1 MEIQEVW
8 GPWLWVMVV
17 GILILLGWWFFR
29 TTVGQSQASQSDW
42 KAQLSIIEYFS
53 QSVFRQNTT
62 EDILWD
68 IASSCIEK
76 MGLEDCVIYLKDSS
90 RNAWVQKAAYGPK
103 NVDYRAIHE
112 PIELGFGQGIV
123 GRVGR
128 LGVAEIV
135 DDISQDPDY
144 VVDDAIR
151 GSEMAVPIWCD
162 NEVIGVIDSEHS
174 LVGFF
179 TPAHLR
185 IMQNVANICGQKIGR
200 SLGEQ
205 RIQEFAKFFELN
217 PNPVARVKMD
227 GSILL
232 ANAAATRVFGETCKE
247 GRTLPRNHELW
258 ELIRGLEGES
268 PETQHQLQIGDSWH
282 QVSFSKPKGL
292 QHVEVYAVDITEVQE
307 ARARAA
313 QAEKHKSDFL
323 SVMSHEIRTPL
334 NAILGLIELLM
345 REEDP
350 EADRMSHLAYMEFAG
365 KHLQGLLTDVLD
377 LERLDAGNAEPHVTP
392 FESRDLFKRVLNGF
406 LNRAA
411 TTQNE
416 LLLQVN
422 DDVPEVLVGDVGW
435 ITQILNN
442 LIANALKF
450 TSNGRVSCKASWAS
464 DALVMEVTDSG
475 KGIAAE
481 DMERILEPF
490 EQANRREINVSNEGV
505 GLGLA
510 ITKRL
515 IDLHGGRLHVE
526 SELGEGTS
534 FTVFLPLEVGRQG
547 EEKGAIGVPPAELVL
562 PDAPVLI
569 VDDNELNVLVA
580 KRMVIN
586 WGYDVVTA
594 SDAEEAEGLLLSEK
608 PFLVLLDI
616 HMPGKDGFQAAR
628 DWRNRGAEWEGLGIV
643 GLTADAETRTRD
655 MALESG
661 MDNVVVK
668 PFNPPHLRSVIEQF
682 ARQYLARDLN
692 FESDPNHDA

>member
-1 MEIQEVW
+1 
-8 GPWLWVMVV
+8 
-17 GILILLGWWFFR
+17 
-29 TTVGQSQASQSDW
+29 
-42 KAQLSIIEYFS
+42 
-53 QSVFRQNTT
+53 
-62 EDILWD
+62 
-68 IASSCIEK
+68 
-76 MGLEDCVIYLKDSS
+76 
-90 RNAWVQKAAYGPK
+90 
-103 NVDYRAIHE
+103 
-112 PIELGFGQGIV
+112 
-123 GRVGR
+123 
-128 LGVAEIV
+128 
-135 DDISQDPDY
+135 
-144 VVDDAIR
+144 
-151 GSEMAVPIWCD
+151 
-162 NEVIGVIDSEHS
+162 
-174 LVGFF
+174 
-179 TPAHLR
+179 
-185 IMQNVANICGQKIGR
+185 
-200 SLGEQ
+200 
-205 RIQEFAKFFELN
+205 
-217 PNPVARVKMD
+217 
-227 GSILL
+227 
-232 ANAAATRVFGETCKE
+232 
-247 GRTLPRNHELW
+247 
-258 ELIRGLEGES
+258 
-268 PETQHQLQIGDSWH
+268 
-282 QVSFSKPKGL
+282 
-292 QHVEVYAVDITEVQE
+292 
-307 ARARAA
+307 
-313 QAEKHKSDFL
+313 
-323 SVMSHEIRTPL
+323 
-334 NAILGLIELLM
+334 
-345 REEDP
+345 
-350 EADRMSHLAYMEFAG
+350 
-365 KHLQGLLTDVLD
+365 
-377 LERLDAGNAEPHVTP
+377 
-392 FESRDLFKRVLNGF
+392 
-406 LNRAA
+406 
-411 TTQNE
+411 
-416 LLLQVN
+416 
-422 DDVPEVLVGDVGW
+422 
-435 ITQILNN
+435 
-442 LIANALKF
+442 
-450 TSNGRVSCKASWAS
+450 
-464 DALVMEVTDSG
+464 MEVTDSG